1 MEGLKSTKN
10 RIDFYTDYHPW
21 SKHQVRKIPD
31 KNIRHT
37 EHQSMSSLVRV
48 WTDVGSRKPAA
59 LLAKIIEKDG
69 VILTIR
75 YLSESDD
82 HIWRYEDESYE
93 IDDDSIA
100 EYLNTDSEL
109 EIGFVAQEDGFRKV
123 DADEDYVPSDE
134 ESDDTE
140 SLDDSDEEDEED
152 FDDDGDESEAESE
165 ESNVGEE

>member
-1 MEGLKSTKN
+1 M
-10 RIDFYTDYHPW
+10 
-21 SKHQVRKIPD
+21 
-31 KNIRHT
+31 
-37 EHQSMSSLVRV
+37 SLVRV
-48 WTDVGSRKPAA
+48 WTDVGARKPAS

-82 HIWRYEDESYE
+82 HIWRYEDDTYE

-100 EYLNTDSEL
+100 EYLKTDCEG
-109 EIGFVAQEDGFRKV
+109 EIGFVAQEDGFRRV

-140 SLDDSDEEDEED
+140 SLDDSDEEEED
-152 FDDDGDESEAESE
+152 EDDDDVDDDESEAESE
-165 ESNVGEE
+165 ESIGED